1 MRLVHAW
8 NDSIGEGVA
17 RPQPESE
24 EAEVRVALSGVL
36 CRCTGYT
43 SIVQA
48 VLDAA
53 GLMRGND
60 ERRIINRRAIGTNG
74 IEKATGA
81 LRFPADINLPNML
94 WMKILRSPHA
104 HARIVA
110 VDATAAEKI
119 SGVAAVITH
128 KDVPHVLFGPYQNE
142 IYPLDE
148 EIRFVGDTVAAVA
161 ARDWNVAEE
170 AIRALR
176 VTYEVLPAVHDPESG
191 VQPGAPGA
199 VLHYPESHEL
209 KPGDI
214 RPDQLGTLGNVI
226 GLKEGGPTVVNE
238 RGDVERDLRKATL
251 WSKGSFASRR
261 STRCLMSRAPASLS
275 MKTTPARSGVRCKIP
290 IASKT
295 VRLGF

>member
-1 MRLVHAW
+1 M
-8 NDSIGEGVA
+8 S
-17 RPQPESE
+17 
-24 EAEVRVALSGVL
+24 AELLTVGQSVPI
-36 CRCTGYT
+36 Y
-43 SIVQA
+43 
-48 VLDAA
+48 
-53 GLMRGND
+53 
-60 ERRIINRRAIGTNG
+60 G

-176 VTYEVLPAVHDPESG
+176 VTYEVLPAVHDPD
-191 VQPGAPGA
+191 
-199 VLHYPESHEL
+199 PECNRARQGRYSTIL
-209 KPGDI
+209 KVMSSSPA
-214 RPDQLGTLGNVI
+214 TS
-226 GLKEGGPTVVNE
+226 GPTSLE
-238 RGDVERDLRKATL
+238 LWAT
-251 WSKGSFASRR
+251 SSD
-261 STRCLMSRAPASLS
+261 
-275 MKTTPARSGVRCKIP
+275 
-290 IASKT
+290 
-295 VRLGF
+295 

>member
-8 NDSIGEGVA
+8 NDSVGEGVA
-17 RPQPESE
+17 RPHPRPDGGRGADGPVRRVVPLHWLHLDYTGGARGWARDARRTMS
-24 EAEVRVALSGVL
+24 AEFLTVGRSVPPIYGV
-36 CRCTGYT
+36 
-43 SIVQA
+43 
-48 VLDAA
+48 
-53 GLMRGND
+53 
-60 ERRIINRRAIGTNG
+60 
-74 IEKATGA
+74 EKATGA

-110 VDATAAEKI
+110 VDTTAAEKM

-128 KDVPHVLFGPYQNE
+128 KDVPQVLFGPYQNE

-161 ARDWNVAEE
+161 AQDWNVAEE
-170 AIRALR
+170 AIRAIR
-176 VTYEVLPAVHDPESG
+176 VTYEILPAVHDPESG
-191 VQPGAPGA
+191 VQPGAPVA

-238 RGDVERDLRKATL
+238 RGDVER
-251 WSKGSFASRR
+251 GFAESDVVVERFFR
-261 STRCLMSRAPASLS
+261 QSEVNAVS
-275 MKTTPARSGVRCKIP
+275 
-290 IASKT
+290 
-295 VRLGF
+295 